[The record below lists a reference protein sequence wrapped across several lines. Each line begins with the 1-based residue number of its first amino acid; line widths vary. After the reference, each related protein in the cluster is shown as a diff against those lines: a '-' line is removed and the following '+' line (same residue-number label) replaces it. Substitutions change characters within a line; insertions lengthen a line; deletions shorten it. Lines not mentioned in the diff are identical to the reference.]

1 MDVNFIHRLEKRL
14 YNDLPGEQYQN
25 MMAPVGSEK
34 YRVVAPDHKV
44 ACVLALLFPKDD
56 EWHICFIER
65 SSQHPEDK
73 HAGQIS
79 FPGGKFDENDYSFE
93 DCALRE
99 TYEEIGVPPDNI
111 GILGGLTP
119 LYVYVSNF
127 LVHPFV
133 GFTSEYPDF
142 KPQIS
147 EVSNIIEL
155 PLSHLMKEKNKGKTD
170 IEIRNI
176 TLPDTP
182 YYNVCDKKMWGA
194 TAMIVSEL
202 EQIISSI
209 TLAD

>member
-14 YNDLPGEQYQN
+14 YNDLPGEDFQN
-25 MMAPVGSEK
+25 IMAPIGSEQ
-34 YRVVAPDHKV
+34 YRNIAPDHKV
-44 ACVLALLFPKDD
+44 ACVLALIFPKDD
-56 EWHICFIER
+56 EWHLCFIER
-65 SSQHPEDK
+65 AHQHPDDK

-79 FPGGKFDENDYSFE
+79 FPGGKFDDNDYSFE

-111 GILGGLTP
+111 GILGALTP

-142 KPQIS
+142 KPQLS
-147 EVSNIIEL
+147 EVSSIIEL
-155 PLSHLMKEKNKGKTD
+155 PIEHITKEKNKGKTD
-170 IEIRNI
+170 IHVRNI
-176 TLPDTP
+176 TLSNTP
-182 YYNVCDKKMWGA
+182 YYNINGKKLWGA

-202 EQIISSI
+202 EQILLS
-209 TLAD
+209 LED